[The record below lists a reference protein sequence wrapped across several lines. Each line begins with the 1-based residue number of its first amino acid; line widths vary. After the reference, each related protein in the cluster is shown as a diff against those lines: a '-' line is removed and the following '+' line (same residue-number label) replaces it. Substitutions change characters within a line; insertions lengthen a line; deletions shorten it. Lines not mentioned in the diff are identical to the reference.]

1 MTSARACWRRAR
13 LPLAISLASSLAPPA
28 FGVSFNIGE
37 VEAQLDTTL
46 SIGAGWSTAKPDKG
60 LIGANNGGRGLAP
73 ISDDGRQNFKRG
85 ETFSKVFTGLHGLEL
100 KYGDS
105 GVYLRG
111 RYWYDFELK
120 DEGRPFKDIDD
131 SHRARSARSSGGELL
146 EAFAYHHYTLG
157 AQPGTVRLGRQVVN
171 WGEGLFIG
179 GGINAINRTD
189 VSAFRRPGTALKDGQ
204 APVNLFYVSQQLTD
218 AVSAEAFYQ
227 LEWAQTDGENCGTFF
242 SQSDVLGNGCTDN
255 LRLLDSRRT
264 VSAADQAL
272 LAGQGVAMDDE
283 GVKVGRGVDRDARDG
298 GQFGLALHYRFE
310 PLDTE
315 FGAYVMNYHS
325 RLPFLNA
332 RGASASALAA
342 SQTLP
347 EALRPLA
354 LGGNSR
360 YAVAYPEDIRL
371 YGVSFATTLPTGMAW
386 RGELSYRPNAP
397 VQLNTHDVL
406 YASLRPAGGAWA
418 EASLLD
424 GAVGEAIPGY
434 RRKDVTQFQT
444 SLTQVFDQLMGAR
457 RFTVMG
463 ELGMT
468 YVGGLDSTHQA
479 RYGRDAVFGPGPLPQ
494 ADGGN
499 GCARLNASTYAG
511 SGLGNGADPGR
522 HCENDG
528 YTTRLAWGYRAR
540 AAWEYDNVFAGVDL
554 TPSIAWSHDVSGYSP
569 GPQSTFEEGRKAVS
583 LGLDAEYQNT
593 YMASVAYTNFFG
605 GAYSTM
611 SDRDFLTLSVGV
623 KF

>member
-1 MTSARACWRRAR
+1 MTPAPARWRRAR
-13 LPLAISLASSLAPPA
+13 LPLAISLASSLATPA

-46 SIGAGWSTAKPDKG
+46 SIGAGWSTAKPDTG

-85 ETFSKVFTGLHGLEL
+85 DTFSKVFTGLHGLEL

-105 GVYLRG
+105 GVYLQG

-120 DEGRPFKDIDD
+120 DEGRPFKDIGD
-131 SHRARSARSSGGELL
+131 SHRARSARPSGVELL

-157 AQPGTVRLGRQVVN
+157 EQPGTVRLGRQVVN

-179 GGINAINRTD
+179 GGLNAINRTD
-189 VSAFRRPGTALKDGQ
+189 VSAFRRPGTDLKDGQ

-227 LEWAQTDGENCGTFF
+227 LDWAQTDGENCGTFF
-242 SQSDVLGNGCTDN
+242 SQSDVLANGCTDN
-255 LRLLDSRRT
+255 LRLLDSRRAL
-264 VSAADQAL
+264 SAADRTL
-272 LAGQGVAMDDE
+272 LAGQGVDIDDE

-298 GQFGLALHYRFE
+298 GQFGLALHYLFE

-325 RLPFLNA
+325 RLPFLSA
-332 RGASASALAA
+332 RRASASALAA
-342 SQTLP
+342 SQALP

-354 LGGNSR
+354 VAGSGR
-360 YAVAYPEDIRL
+360 YAVEYPEDIRL
-371 YGVSFATTLPTGMAW
+371 YGVSFSTTLPAGLAW

-397 VQLNTHDVL
+397 VQLASHDVL
-406 YASLRPAGGAWA
+406 FAALRPVGGTLAN
-418 EASLLD
+418 ASVLD
-424 GAVGEAIPGY
+424 GAAGEAIAGY

-444 SLTQVFDQLMGAR
+444 SLTQVFDQVMGAR

-463 ELGMT
+463 EVGVT
-468 YVGGLDSTHQA
+468 YVGGLDSTRQA
-479 RYGRDAVFGPGPLPQ
+479 RYGRDAVFGPGPLPDAGG
-494 ADGGN
+494 ADT
-499 GCARLNASTYAG
+499 CAAVNARTYAG
-511 SGLGNGADPGR
+511 SGLGGSADPGR
-522 HCENDG
+522 HCENEG
-528 YTTRLAWGYRAR
+528 YTTRTAWGYRAR
-540 AAWEYDNVFAGVDL
+540 AAWTYDAVFAGVDL

-569 GPQSTFEEGRKAVS
+569 GPQATFEEGRKAVS
-583 LGLDAEYQNT
+583 LGLDAEYQDT